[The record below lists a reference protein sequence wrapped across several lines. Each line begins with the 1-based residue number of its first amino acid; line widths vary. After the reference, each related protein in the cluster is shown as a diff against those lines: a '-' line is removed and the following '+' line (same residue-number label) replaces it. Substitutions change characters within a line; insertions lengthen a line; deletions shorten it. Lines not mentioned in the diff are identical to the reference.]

1 MPEYRVL
8 LVDDEEEL
16 VSTLEE
22 RLLLRGINVE
32 TSTSGRTALKML
44 NESHFDIVVVD
55 LKMPNLDGT
64 AVIDTVRREHPE
76 VKILL
81 ITGHGSGSRSGEEQP
96 FDEDD
101 VLLKPFDIET
111 LLDRINQKLE
121 E

>member
-32 TSTSGRTALKML
+32 TSTTGHTALKML
-44 NESHFDIVVVD
+44 DESHFDIVVVD
-55 LKMPNLDGT
+55 LKMPNLDGVG
-64 AVIDTVRREHPE
+64 VIDAVRREHPD
-76 VKILL
+76 VKVLL
-81 ITGHGSGSRSGEEQP
+81 ITGHGSATQSGEEEG
-96 FDEDD
+96 FDADD
-101 VLLKPFDIET
+101 VLLKPFDIDT
-111 LLDRINQKLE
+111 LVQRINQKLE